1 MKISPRT
8 RVEMCAPVLFAVLG
22 LGFPAIAGDSRQ
34 PMIGDPAPTFALK
47 SFDGKTVSLEE
58 QRGKFLV
65 LHFAASW

>member
-1 MKISPRT
+1 
-8 RVEMCAPVLFAVLG
+8 
-22 LGFPAIAGDSRQ
+22 
-34 PMIGDPAPTFALK
+34 MIRNPAPTFALK